1 MKLEPVKFENNTGQ
15 TIHAILE
22 LPVDGNPVSY
32 ALFAHCFT
40 CSKDLNAVVNISR
53 SLSRNGIAVLRF
65 DFTGL
70 GESEGEFTE
79 TTFSSNISDLI
90 LAYEFLE
97 TNYKSPDIIIGHSLG
112 GAAVLSAAHSMP
124 KVKAVVTVGAPYKA
138 SHVQQLFKDDL
149 SRIEKEGIA
158 KVQIGG
164 RPFQIRKEF
173 IDDLKDNE
181 EKVLIK
187 SLNKALLVMHS
198 PQDATVGI
206 DNARKIYESAHHPK
220 SFVSLDGANHLL
232 TNRADSQYVG
242 EIIASWASRYV
253 NYEKGNELSTTKQV
267 TVRTTTDRFFTEIKT
282 ENHYLIADEPKS
294 VGGTDYGPS
303 PYDLLVASLGACT
316 SMTLRMYADRK
327 EIDLKEIKVHLQHSK
342 EHVNDSEQS
351 ENKNK
356 VLDQIE
362 REIELS
368 GNLTDQE
375 RDKLLEIAD
384 KCPVHKT
391 LHSEI
396 KVITTLKQ

>member
-1 MKLEPVKFENNTGQ
+1 MKLEPVKFKNTKEH

-22 LPVDGNPVSY
+22 LPVDGNPVAY

-53 SLSRNGIAVLRF
+53 ALSKNRIAVLRF

-70 GESEGEFTE
+70 GESEGEFAD
-79 TTFSSNISDLI
+79 TTFSSNIADLVS
-90 LAYEFLE
+90 AYDFIES
-97 TNYKSPDIIIGHSLG
+97 NYRAPDIIIGHSLG

-124 KVKAVVTVGAPYKA
+124 KAKAIVTIGAPYKA

-149 SRIEKEGIA
+149 ERIEKEGIA
-158 KVQIGG
+158 KVEIGG
-164 RPFQIRKEF
+164 RPFQIKKQF
-173 IDDLKDNE
+173 VDDLKENE
-181 EKVLIK
+181 DKDLIK

-198 PQDATVGI
+198 PQDATVGVE
-206 DNARKIYESAHHPK
+206 NARKIYEHAHHPK
-220 SFVSLDGANHLL
+220 SFISLDGANHLL
-232 TNRADSQYVG
+232 TNKNDSQYVG

-253 NYEKGNELSTTKQV
+253 NYEKENELNTTKQV

-282 ENHYLIADEPKS
+282 ENHLLIADEPKS
-294 VGGTDYGPS
+294 VGGTDFGPS
-303 PYDLLVASLGACT
+303 PYDLLVAALGACT

-342 EHVNDSEQS
+342 EHVVDSEQS

-356 VLDQIE
+356 LLDQIE

-368 GNLTDQE
+368 GNLSEEE
-375 RDKLLEIAD
+375 RAKLLEIAD
-384 KCPVHKT
+384 KCPVHRT

-396 KVITTLKQ
+396 KVVTTLK